1 MARIAGKKRVLEQA
15 QQRTAT
21 SVVEDLWGILVA
33 QKEQVEELDRWY
45 RNRLAATD
53 LPGVPKTQNEHH
65 VALRDKSN
73 SGWPRLVVSTVSQA
87 LYLDGMRTKDSRDNS
102 ALWDIWQNNGFDA
115 GQIAVHRAALAHGMS
130 YVKITLEEDPLTGV
144 KVPRLRGVSAKRMTA
159 IYADDGDQFPQY
171 ALEAV
176 PQRQAD
182 GKVTYLAT
190 LYDDTYATYFEVDGG
205 KFAYIAHERHG
216 LRVPPIVRYAC
227 LVDLDGQVDGEI
239 APFIPLFGRID
250 QDTFDRLV
258 VQRFGAFKVRFGTGI
273 EKPKTDSEQR
283 AASAQLREGDLLMAA
298 DAKATFGTLDGTPL
312 DGYIKAR
319 DSDLRD
325 LASVTQT
332 PPHHLL
338 GAIANLSAEALAAAE
353 SSLMRKVDE
362 RKHGFGESHEM
373 TLRLAGQLGTAE
385 QRAAALDFDT
395 QVRWKDT
402 ESRSLN
408 QVADALA
415 KVATSL
421 GIPVEMLWER
431 LPDWTAADTEDAKRL
446 IKEGNSVDALLA
458 EAELAMKIQEKE
470 AGGGNNG
477 GGNQADGSASGGAS

>member
-1 MARIAGKKRVLEQA
+1 MARIAGNKRVLEQV

-21 SVVEDLWGILVA
+21 SVVEDLWGILMA

-45 RNRLAATD
+45 RNRLASEQ
-53 LPGVPKTQNEHH
+53 LPAVPKTQNEHH

-130 YVKITLEEDPLTGV
+130 YVKITLEDDPLTGV
-144 KVPRLRGVSAKRMTA
+144 KVPRLRGCSAKRMTA

-176 PQRQAD
+176 PQKRAD

-205 KFAYIAHERHG
+205 KFEYITHERHG
-216 LRVPPIVRYAC
+216 LRVPPVVRYAC

-258 VQRFGAFKVRFGTGI
+258 VQRFGAFKVRFGTGV
-273 EKPKTDSEQR
+273 EQPKVDTDRR
-283 AASAQLREGDLLMAA
+283 AASAQMREGDLLMAA
-298 DAKATFGTLDGTPL
+298 NPEARFGTLDGTPL

-373 TLRLAGQLGTAE
+373 VLRLAGQLGTPE
-385 QRAAALDFDT
+385 QRAAALEFDA

-408 QVADALA
+408 QVADALS
-415 KVATSL
+415 KVAVSL

-431 LPDWTAADTEDAKRL
+431 LPDWTAVDTEDAKAL
-446 IKEGNSVDALLA
+446 IKEGNSVDAMLR

-470 AGGGNNG
+470 AGSGNDTGGNP
-477 GGNQADGSASGGAS
+477 ADRAA

>member
-1 MARIAGKKRVLEQA
+1 MVRIAGSKRVLEQV
-15 QQRTAT
+15 QQKAAI
-21 SVVEDLWGILVA
+21 SVVEDLWGILMT
-33 QKEQVEELDRWY
+33 QREQVEELDRWY
-45 RNRLAATD
+45 RNKLSVD
-53 LPGVPKTQNEHH
+53 QLPGVPKTQNEHH
-65 VALRDKSN
+65 IPLRNKAS

-115 GQIAVHRAALAHGMS
+115 GQVPVHRSALAHGMS
-130 YVKITLEEDPLTGV
+130 YVKITLEEDPLTGA
-144 KVPRLRGVSAKRMTA
+144 KVPRLRGCSAKRMTA
-159 IYADDGDQFPQY
+159 VYADDGDQFPQY
-171 ALEAV
+171 ALEAI

-182 GKVTYLAT
+182 GKVVYLAT
-190 LYDDTYATYFEVDGG
+190 LYDDTWATYFEVDGG
-205 KFAYIAHERHG
+205 KFEYIAAERHG
-216 LRVPPIVRYAC
+216 LRVPPVVRYAC

-239 APFIPLFGRID
+239 SPFVPLFGRID

-258 VQRFGAFKVRFGTGI
+258 VQRFGAFKVRFGVGI
-273 EKPKTDSEQR
+273 EKPKTDTDQR

-298 DAKATFGTLDGTPL
+298 DPKASFGTLDGTPL

-362 RKHGFGESHEM
+362 RKHSFGESHEM
-373 TLRLAGQLGTAE
+373 TLRLAGQLGTPE
-385 QRAAALDFDT
+385 QQAAALEFDT

-408 QVADALA
+408 QVADALS
-415 KVATSL
+415 KVAVSL

-431 LPDWTAADTEDAKRL
+431 LPDWTAADTEDAKAL
-446 IKEGNSVDALLA
+446 IKEGNSVDAMLR

-470 AGGGNNG
+470 ASGGNDT
-477 GGNQADGSASGGAS
+477 GGNPADRAA